1 LIFVG
6 LTGGIGSGKSEALAA
21 FGRLGAAVLS
31 SDQVVHELLLTQE
44 VQEQLTAR
52 WGREIL
58 LNDGVDR
65 EAVAE
70 IVFERPEELAWL
82 EGVLFPRVGQR
93 IAAWRLGLENQADAP
108 EVGVV
113 EVPLLFEAGVD
124 GVFDATVAVIAEEDL
139 RAERAGARDHRALGG
154 REARQ
159 LSQEE
164 KAGRADHVIRNDGTL
179 EELEQSIARLLE
191 ELAAR

>member
-21 FGRLGAAVLS
+21 FERLGAAVLS

-124 GVFDATVAVIAEEDL
+124 GAFDATVAVIAEEDL
-139 RAERAGARDHRALGG
+139 RAERAGARDHRALSG

-164 KAGRADHVIRNDGTL
+164 KAGRADHVVRNDGTL